1 MGYVGGVVGATAAAN
16 AAAEKRRQMLRAEE
30 EDMAQYTQDDLKGDW
45 EFKIVRSDT
54 GAFRKPELLNKLIEE
69 EAQAG
74 WVMLEKFDDSRVRFK
89 RPHSARTGDSFLPD
103 GVDPYRTRYGTLAT
117 RQVLLAGV
125 IIGLALT
132 LGLGVAGLFRAGGV
146 ASATGPLVGAP
157 LIPLVLIVLG
167 FVVLLIALFKRRLS

>member
-1 MGYVGGVVGATAAAN
+1 MAYMGGITAATAAAV
-16 AAAEKRRQMLRAEE
+16 EKRRQRLRAEE
-30 EDMAQYTQDDLKGDW
+30 EDMAQYTQDDLKSGW

-54 GAFRKPELLNKLIEE
+54 AAFRKPEVLGKLIEE

-89 RPHSARTGDSFLPD
+89 RPRSARARDSFLPD

-117 RQVLLAGV
+117 RQALLAGV
-125 IIGLALT
+125 VIGLVLT
-132 LGLGVAGLFRAGGV
+132 FGLGIVGLFLARGV
-146 ASATGPLVGAP
+146 ASATRPGVVAT

-167 FVVLLIALFKRRLS
+167 FVVFLIALFRRKLR